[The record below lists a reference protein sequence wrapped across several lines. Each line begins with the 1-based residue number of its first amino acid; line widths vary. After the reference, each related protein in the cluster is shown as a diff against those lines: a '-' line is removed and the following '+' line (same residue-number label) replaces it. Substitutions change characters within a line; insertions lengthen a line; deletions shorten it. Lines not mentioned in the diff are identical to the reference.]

1 LKQKKKKND
10 EVRKYR
16 KKKLEKESVK
26 KFVVWSCEREKHKR
40 VYLRL
45 KGTIKHICIGQ
56 FFFSLFLAKVS

>member
-45 KGTIKHICIGQ
+45 KGTIKHICIGL
-56 FFFSLFLAKVS
+56 LFLSFFG